1 MAPRGFGGPLYILP
15 FDHRGSFKSGM
26 FGWHGVLTSVQI
38 EEVAQAK
45 RVIQERFLHAVASG
59 IDKDSSG
66 ILVDEQFGAA
76 ILQDSRSTRLSN
88 IGFAVGRTDFWNPL
102 LDWRDGKASTQMTVD
117 AVAHRFESFIALFEG
132 ARADRERRSAVPPRS

>member
-59 IDKDSSG
+59 IHKDSSG
-66 ILVDEQFGAA
+66 ILVDEQFGAT

-132 ARADRERRSAVPPRS
+132 ERADRERRSAVPPRS